1 MKKLLSPLFLLT
13 LLLAACGTSTDTA
26 ELATTVS
33 VDEAYELYQEG
44 VFFLDVRTQEE
55 WNDFHAPN
63 STLIPLDQLP
73 NRLDELP
80 SDQPIVVVCRS
91 GNRSQSGRDILLE
104 AGFSEVAS
112 MSGGL
117 TEWVSQGYPSV
128 SGP

>member
-1 MKKLLSPLFLLT
+1 MKKLLIPILLFTLVLT
-13 LLLAACGTSTDTA
+13 ACGGSTDTTTM
-26 ELATTVS
+26 ATTVS

-44 VFFLDVRTQEE
+44 VFFLDVRSPEE

-91 GNRSQSGRDILLE
+91 GNRSQAGRDILLE
-104 AGFSEVAS
+104 AGFADVAS